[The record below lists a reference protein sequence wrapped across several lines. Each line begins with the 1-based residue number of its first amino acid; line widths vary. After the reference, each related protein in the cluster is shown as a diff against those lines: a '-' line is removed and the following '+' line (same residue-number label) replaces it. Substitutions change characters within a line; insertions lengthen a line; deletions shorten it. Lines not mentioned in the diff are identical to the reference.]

1 MVTIGRERDI
11 KGMYKKF
18 NRWKDEVKRL
28 VFEKEN
34 KSPTVEKNNENEENG
49 PTMERNKKMEEND
62 IDIKV
67 DDKNEQKC
75 NKKKENDNDLIV
87 TLSPMEIRA
96 FIMEVTYE

>member
-1 MVTIGRERDI
+1 M
-11 KGMYKKF
+11 
-18 NRWKDEVKRL
+18 KRL

-34 KSPTVEKNNENEENG
+34 KSPTMEKNNGNEENG

-67 DDKNEQKC
+67 DDKNEQRC
-75 NKKKENDNDLIV
+75 NKKEENDNDLIV